1 MLFVSK
7 SYDKLYI
14 KGRDSNK
21 SVVFTPA
28 RWASFR
34 LCLDEIDNEL
44 HKQKRGEL
52 VNYRKH
58 YGGGWHVSVT
68 SIFEGVD
75 LRRYF
80 IPLGSTT
87 YKHTITGISLQ
98 WLAFKR
104 VVERLDH
111 DNPVIAN
118 FTPCIHNQDHSTPE
132 AIATCQECNP
142 TNSTMM
148 YKTNNCTYNIGNGK
162 CLILGKMTT

>member
-1 MLFVSK
+1 MKTYYVTNSITLFVSK

-14 KGRDSNK
+14 KGRNSNT
-21 SVVFTPA
+21 SAVFTPA

-75 LRRYF
+75 LQTHF

-87 YKHTITGISLQ
+87 YKHTITGISL
-98 WLAFKR
+98 
-104 VVERLDH
+104 
-111 DNPVIAN
+111 
-118 FTPCIHNQDHSTPE
+118 
-132 AIATCQECNP
+132 
-142 TNSTMM
+142 
-148 YKTNNCTYNIGNGK
+148 
-162 CLILGKMTT
+162 